1 MGQERVLRGLSVFE
15 LILATLNKDH
25 CKLVRVRVSK
35 DFFLGRSKKLVG
47 KGEGTITKKAL
58 DMTSEGVWFG
68 QQTWF

>member
-1 MGQERVLRGLSVFE
+1 MSVFE

-25 CKLVRVRVSK
+25 CKLVRVRVNK
-35 DFFLGRSKKLVG
+35 DFFLGRSNKLVG